1 MVSPVAGPPW
11 VLGGG
16 CSSLRGVEL
25 LLTVR
30 GVGLSVG
37 DSWYVGAGSHGVA
50 RSSVKAYRPAARLTR
65 SKFSGAGIVSA
76 AVTGSRFRGPSAE
89 RSGSCP
95 SGSPGDVSRS
105 QVASS
110 NGASGPTGQFG
121 VGRHHG
127 NHSAGGLTWVLL
139 LTEPQA
145 KPVCDRA
152 QGAWNRAQE
161 LLNARDYERH
171 RDSRVA
177 TSVATRSASSPYRP
191 LRTEVPVSMAYRH
204 GPDHDVLVLVH

>member
-37 DSWYVGAGSHGVA
+37 DSWYVGAGSHAVA

-65 SKFSGAGIVSA
+65 SKFAGAGIVSA

-89 RSGSCP
+89 RAGRQAGS
-95 SGSPGDVSRS
+95 VS
-105 QVASS
+105 A
-110 NGASGPTGQFG
+110 
-121 VGRHHG
+121 
-127 NHSAGGLTWVLL
+127 
-139 LTEPQA
+139 
-145 KPVCDRA
+145 
-152 QGAWNRAQE
+152 
-161 LLNARDYERH
+161 
-171 RDSRVA
+171 A
-177 TSVATRSASSPYRP
+177 TMGTTPRES
-191 LRTEVPVSMAYRH
+191 
-204 GPDHDVLVLVH
+204 